1 MHDEPR
7 DPLDALIDDTA
18 RSMTDGRPPVTLRA
32 AVRERLDQPGRAGW
46 SVPVWQAG
54 VAAGSLAVVVLLIAG
69 RTWSPFDAA
78 QGDPP
83 SPSGF
88 GVARESRP
96 TEEGRLAAA
105 PVAAPREDAPQEAG
119 TLLPARASDPAPLAA
134 RGDTAV
140 APLPPGALLV
150 VDALVL
156 EPLEPQGAVALE
168 LVEEPMPLQAEWV
181 QLEPITLE

>member
-1 MHDEPR
+1 MSMHDEPR

-32 AVRERLDQPGRAGW
+32 AVRERLEPPGRAGW

-54 VAAGSLAVVVLLIAG
+54 VAAGSLAVVVLLIVG
-69 RTWSPFDAA
+69 RTLLPLDVA
-78 QGDPP
+78 QDDVPPP
-83 SPSGF
+83 SGL

-105 PVAAPREDAPQEAG
+105 SVAAPREDAPQEAG
-119 TLLPARASDPAPLAA
+119 TPLPTRAPIAAPGDP
-134 RGDTAV
+134 AV

-156 EPLEPQGAVALE
+156 EPLEPQGAVELE

>member
-1 MHDEPR
+1 
-7 DPLDALIDDTA
+7 
-18 RSMTDGRPPVTLRA
+18 
-32 AVRERLDQPGRAGW
+32 
-46 SVPVWQAG
+46 VPVWQAG
-54 VAAGSLAVVVLLIAG
+54 VAAGSLAVLVLLIAG
-69 RTWSPFDAA
+69 RALSPFDAA
-78 QGDPP
+78 QGDLP

-88 GVARESRP
+88 GVTRESRP

-105 PVAAPREDAPQEAG
+105 PVAATRDDAPQEAG
-119 TLLPARASDPAPLAA
+119 TPLPTRAPIAAP
-134 RGDTAV
+134 GDTAV

-156 EPLEPQGAVALE
+156 EPLEPQGLMELE